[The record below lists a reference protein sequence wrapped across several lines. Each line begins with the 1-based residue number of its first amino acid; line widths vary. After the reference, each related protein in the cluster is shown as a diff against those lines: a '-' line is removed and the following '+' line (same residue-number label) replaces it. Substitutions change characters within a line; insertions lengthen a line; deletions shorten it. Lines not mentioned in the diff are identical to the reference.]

1 MRSQDRSRLR
11 SNALLASNRGGGGD
25 PFSDSKDSKMMYE
38 SQRRRGLASK
48 SFSPMSNTSRGNN
61 NPLVRSSVKKGYLNQ
76 HEQSLLNMSNE
87 VSQMMMMRS
96 LSPSIQENGRGAK
109 NQKRKISSLSPTP

>member
-11 SNALLASNRGGGGD
+11 SNALLASNRGGGD

-96 LSPSIQENGRGAK
+96 LSPSI
-109 NQKRKISSLSPTP
+109 